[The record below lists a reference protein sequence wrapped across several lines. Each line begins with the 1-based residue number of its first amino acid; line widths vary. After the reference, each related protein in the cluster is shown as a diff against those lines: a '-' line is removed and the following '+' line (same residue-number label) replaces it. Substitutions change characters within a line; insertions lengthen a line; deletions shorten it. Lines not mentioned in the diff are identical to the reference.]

1 MDIFT
6 LYVGQGALAAVRAGD
21 EAIVIDAHMPN
32 GEDVTQDQI
41 EQSLNYYLSKKIVRG
56 LILTGLDKDHA
67 CPAGVES
74 ILTHHE
80 PDWIMYP
87 SCYKPTDAAS
97 QVFAIIDKHEK
108 RRKKTTHPLVRHSVR
123 VDNVDSRILS
133 GLARYFTFGLFSP
146 HMDDMDS
153 SNNSSIVLKL
163 TGLDPTSFSYLI
175 TGDTETDRWNSIV
188 RYFGKYLSS
197 SVMAASH
204 HGSTNGVN
212 ARALL
217 KVNPHTVLISAG
229 VDNTYGHPDGTAVK
243 VYKAVAKY
251 VFCTNT
257 PPDGTCL
264 FTRRMG
270 DGFET
275 HDVRHFDPIAADA
288 P

>member
-32 GEDVTQDQI
+32 CDDVTQDQI
-41 EQSLNYYLSKKIVRG
+41 EQSLNYYLSKKTVRG

-87 SCYKPTDAAS
+87 TCYKPSDTAS
-97 QVFAIIDKHEK
+97 EVFDIIDEHEK
-108 RRKKTTHPLVRHSVR
+108 RRKKTSHPFARKSVR
-123 VDNVDSRILS
+123 VDNVDSRNLT
-133 GLARYFTFGLFSP
+133 GLARYFTFELFSP
-146 HMDDMDS
+146 HLEDMDS

-163 TGLDPTSFSYLI
+163 IGLDKTGFSYLI
-175 TGDTETDRWNSIV
+175 TGDTETERWDSIC
-188 RYFGKYLSS
+188 RYFGDYLSS
-197 SVMAASH
+197 AVMAAPH

-212 ARALL
+212 PRALL
-217 KVNPHTVLISAG
+217 HINPHTVLISAG
-229 VDNTYGHPDGTAVK
+229 VDNSYGHPDGAAVK
-243 VYKAVAKY
+243 AYRAVDKY
-251 VFCTNT
+251 VFCTCT

-264 FTRRMG
+264 FTRRVG
-270 DGFET
+270 SGYET
-275 HDVRHFDPIAADA
+275 RDVQHFDPVAADA
-288 P
+288 L